1 MTSQKPHIPGQWPVT
16 KPVELHQADDQG
28 EQHLALVAVQARFHV
43 TLGSIRAD
51 LEEQPSP
58 MAVLN
63 AARRWNCAITAM
75 ADEVASALKKAS

>member
-1 MTSQKPHIPGQWPVT
+1 MSRVPGQWPVSE
-16 KPVELHQADDQG
+16 PVDTTEDDDQG
-28 EQHLALVAVQARFHV
+28 AAHLALVAVQARFHL

-63 AARRWNCAITAM
+63 AARRWNYAITAM
-75 ADEVASALKKAS
+75 ADEVASSLKKAG

>member
-1 MTSQKPHIPGQWPVT
+1 MTAHIPGQWPVT
-16 KPVELHQADDQG
+16 KPIALASEQDQG
-28 EQHLALVAVQARFHV
+28 EEHLALTAVQARFHV

-63 AARRWNCAITAM
+63 AARRWTYAITAM
-75 ADEVASALKKAS
+75 ADDVATALRKAG

>member
-1 MTSQKPHIPGQWPVT
+1 MTSIPGQWPVPE
-16 KPVELHQADDQG
+16 PVDIIENDDQG
-28 EQHLALVAVQARFHV
+28 AAHLALAAVQARFHV

-63 AARRWNCAITAM
+63 AARRWNYAITAM
-75 ADEVASALKKAS
+75 ADEVASSLRKAG

>member
-1 MTSQKPHIPGQWPVT
+1 MTAHTPGQWPVP
-16 KPVELHQADDQG
+16 KPVSLDTEQDQG
-28 EQHLALVAVQARFHV
+28 EEHLALVAVQARFHV

-63 AARRWNCAITAM
+63 AARRWNYAITAM
-75 ADEVASALKKAS
+75 ADEVASALKKAG

>member
-1 MTSQKPHIPGQWPVT
+1 MTSIPGQWPVSE
-16 KPVELHQADDQG
+16 PVDTAAENDDQG
-28 EQHLALVAVQARFHV
+28 AAHLALVAVQARFHV

-63 AARRWNCAITAM
+63 AARRWNYAITAM
-75 ADEVASALKKAS
+75 ADEVASSLKKAG

>member
-1 MTSQKPHIPGQWPVT
+1 MSRTPGRWPVAA
-16 KPVELHQADDQG
+16 PVGPDAVDDQG
-28 EQHLALVAVQARFHV
+28 AAHLSLVAAQARFHL

-63 AARRWNCAITAM
+63 AARRWNYAITAM
-75 ADEVASALKKAS
+75 ADEVASALKKAG